1 MSEKTTKKFR
11 ARARGARRLSR
22 SKGGD
27 AAIFIMLV
35 FFGAFMILP
44 FVYAILQSLKP
55 MEEIFAFPPRF
66 FVVRPTM
73 DNYYQ
78 LSQLTSNLWVPFGR
92 YLMNSLFVTAVGTV
106 SHIVLASMAAFV
118 LAKYRFPGSRV
129 MSEAVTL
136 ALMFSAQVT
145 AIPQYVLMAKMG
157 MINTYWALI
166 LPSVAGTLGL
176 FLMRNFMV
184 SLPFSLIESANI
196 DGAGLFRIFW
206 QIVMPNVKP
215 AWLTLLIFTFQS
227 LWNGAGSRFIYTE
240 SLKVLPTIL
249 NQISSAGIA
258 RAGVGSAVAVVLM
271 IPPIITFLLVESNV
285 LETMAH
291 SGIKD

>member
-1 MSEKTTKKFR
+1 
-11 ARARGARRLSR
+11 
-22 SKGGD
+22 
-27 AAIFIMLV
+27 
-35 FFGAFMILP
+35 
-44 FVYAILQSLKP
+44 
-55 MEEIFAFPPRF
+55 
-66 FVVRPTM
+66 
-73 DNYYQ
+73 
-78 LSQLTSNLWVPFGR
+78 
-92 YLMNSLFVTAVGTV
+92 
-106 SHIVLASMAAFV
+106 
-118 LAKYRFPGSRV
+118 
-129 MSEAVTL
+129 
-136 ALMFSAQVT
+136 
-145 AIPQYVLMAKMG
+145 MAKLG

-215 AWLTLLIFTFQS
+215 AWLTLLIFTFQG

-249 NQISSAGIA
+249 GQISSAGIA
-258 RAGVGSAVAVVLM
+258 RAGVGSAVAVVMM

>member
-1 MSEKTTKKFR
+1 MKEMTEKKFR
-11 ARARGARRLSR
+11 ARARGAKRLSR

-27 AAIFIMLV
+27 IAIFVMLV

-44 FVYAILQSLKP
+44 FVYAVLQSLKP
-55 MEEIFAFPPRF
+55 MDEIFAFPPRF
-66 FVVRPTM
+66 FVVHPTF

-78 LSQLTSNLWVPFGR
+78 LGQLTSDLWVPFGR
-92 YLMNSLFVTAVGTV
+92 YLLNSVFVTVVGTV
-106 SHIVLASMAAFV
+106 AHIVLASMAAFV
-118 LAKYRFPGSRV
+118 LSKYRFPGSRLF
-129 MSEAVTL
+129 SESVTL

-145 AIPQYVLMAKMG
+145 AIPQYVLMAKTG

-166 LPSVAGTLGL
+166 LPSVAGSLGL

-196 DGAGLFRIFW
+196 DGAGLFKIFW
-206 QIVMPNVKP
+206 RIVMPNVKP

-227 LWNGAGSRFIYTE
+227 LWNNTGSKFIYTE

-249 NQISSAGIA
+249 NQISTSGIA
-258 RAGVGSAVAVVLM
+258 RVGVGSAVAVVLM
-271 IPPIITFLLVESNV
+271 IPPIILFLFVESNV